1 MRRTAR
7 TVVGGAVG
15 ITAAL
20 AAAYGLI
27 VRPWHLR
34 WGATRDEIERPL
46 PFDSVVPH
54 PNYFTTRAITIDA
67 PPEKVWPWLVQ
78 MGELPR
84 AGFYSYTWIEKL
96 MGMKIENADRIL
108 PDFQELKPGDRLD
121 RAGNML
127 VRAVKQPAFLVL
139 GPPEGLPTGEIT
151 WAIVLEP
158 TNEGGT
164 RLISRCRAR
173 FAPNARSIAWY
184 AILDPGQFIMERKW
198 MVTVK
203 ELAERR

>member
-34 WGATRDEIERPL
+34 WGATRDEVAKPL

-67 PPEKVWPWLVQ
+67 PPERVWPWLVQ

-84 AGFYSYTWIEKL
+84 AGFYSYAWIEQL

-108 PDFQELKPGDRLD
+108 PDYQDLKPGDRLD

-127 VRAVKQPAFLVL
+127 VRAVKPPTLLVL
-139 GPPEGLPTGEIT
+139 EDLH
-151 WAIVLEP
+151 WAYQTSV
-158 TNEGGT
+158 
-164 RLISRCRAR
+164 
-173 FAPNARSIAWY
+173 
-184 AILDPGQFIMERKW
+184 D
-198 MVTVK
+198 
-203 ELAERR
+203 LAEHLMPLTERVPLEIVGLFRRDQ